1 MDKLLKRYLKQDII
15 VTSFLSRDGAGDA
28 TYAAPVTVKGFLTG
42 KTTVLISPAGVQ
54 RVSSQVI
61 YFDEITGPT
70 IKHEDQLTLPDGR
83 EFTVTDYKPYY
94 NGKGEFDYVEVYL

>member
-1 MDKLLKRYLKQDII
+1 MDKLLKAYLKQNI
-15 VTSFLSRDGAGDA
+15 VLTSFISRDGAGDA
-28 TYAAPVTVKGFLTG
+28 TYAAPTTVKGFLTG
-42 KTTVLISPAGVQ
+42 KTTVVISLTGVQ

-70 IKHEDQLTLPDGR
+70 IKAEDLMTLPNGK

-94 NGKGEFDYVEVYL
+94 NRKGEFDYVEVYL